1 MRTTARR
8 ATRDRLTQRNNDNL
22 SDDIGGTITGGP
34 LESIDLIK
42 VLERSSRGVTR
53 GGAVSGAAK
62 MVAVSSP
69 GATSGQDRGIALSD
83 GSRIY
88 FISIADVEVLKDDD
102 APIQRAREIRGE
114 RRAHLLSS
122 V

>member
-8 ATRDRLTQRNNDNL
+8 ATRDRLTQRNDDNL

-34 LESIDLIK
+34 LESIDLINI
-42 VLERSSRGVTR
+42 LERSSRGVTR

-62 MVAVSSP
+62 TVSVSSP
-69 GATSGQDRGIALSD
+69 GATGGQDRGIALSD

-88 FISIADVEVLKDDD
+88 FISIADVDVLKDAD
-102 APIQRAREIRGE
+102 APVQRAHEIRGG
-114 RRAHLLSS
+114 RRARLLTS